1 MIVDEVGGV
10 VCCRV
15 CRRVRERSES
25 VTHSAL
31 EIHCKGSGIGV
42 LGSIG
47 SFGE

>member
-1 MIVDEVGGV
+1 MRWVVWCVVGCV
-10 VCCRV
+10 VE
-15 CRRVRERSES
+15 VRERSES

>member
-15 CRRVRERSES
+15 CRRGEREVRVS
-25 VTHSAL
+25 HSQCTRN
-31 EIHCKGSGIGV
+31 HCKGSGIGV